1 MNATRNFTIV
11 IVKTIG
17 GHRAYA
23 PGFSHVVGEGKG
35 REAAYKDFKR
45 RLGAYARRRLSF
57 GGPIPID
64 KVVAVKHL
72 RINLRDLAA
81 EEELV

>member
-11 IVKTIG
+11 IVKTVS
-17 GHRAYA
+17 GHRAFA
-23 PGFSHVVGEGKG
+23 PGFPHTIGEGKG
-35 REAAYKDFKR
+35 REAAYKSFKR
-45 RLGAYARRRLSF
+45 RLTDYARERLSH

>member
-23 PGFSHVVGEGKG
+23 PGFSHVVGEAKG
-35 REAAYKDFKR
+35 RETAYKDFKR
-45 RLGAYARRRLSF
+45 RLVEFARGRLSF

-72 RINLRDLAA
+72 RINLRALAA

>member
-11 IVKTIG
+11 IVKTVS
-17 GHRAYA
+17 GHRAFA
-23 PGFSHVVGEGKG
+23 PGFSHVVGDGKG

-45 RLGAYARRRLSF
+45 RLSDYARGRLSH

-72 RINLRDLAA
+72 RINLRDIAA

>member
-1 MNATRNFTIV
+1 MNVTRNFTIV
-11 IVKTIG
+11 IVKTIS

-35 REAAYKDFKR
+35 RETAYKDFKR
-45 RLGAYARRRLSF
+45 RLAEYARQRLSL

-72 RINLRDLAA
+72 RLNLRDLAA

>member
-11 IVKTIG
+11 IEKTVG

-23 PGFSHVVGEGKG
+23 PGLAHIVGEGKG

-45 RLGAYARRRLSF
+45 RLIEYARRRLSV
-57 GGPIPID
+57 GGTIPID

-72 RINLRDLAA
+72 RINLRSLAA

>member
-11 IVKTIG
+11 IVKTVS

-23 PGFSHVVGEGKG
+23 PGFSHVVGDGKG

-45 RLGAYARRRLSF
+45 RLSDYARRRLSH